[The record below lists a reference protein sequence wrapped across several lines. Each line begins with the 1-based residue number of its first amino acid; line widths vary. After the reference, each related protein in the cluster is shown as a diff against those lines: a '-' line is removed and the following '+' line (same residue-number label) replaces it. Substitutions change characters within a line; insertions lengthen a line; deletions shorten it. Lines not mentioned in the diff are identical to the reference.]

1 MEGILLSINIITN
14 FVFVRVPIRTKVN
27 MILRLVFLMSFGIL
41 IMSNQSW
48 AQSTRDPDL
57 FDQTSANVKTS
68 KRKKKDS
75 KNSYKYKINNAV
87 KEYEELMKENSKKY
101 AKREKGM
108 KKPQYSDPT
117 YFGHKKKPKKRRL
130 GKRKMCKECGI
141 VH

>member
-1 MEGILLSINIITN
+1 MSINIITN
-14 FVFVRVPIRTKVN
+14 FVFVMVYMRTKVN
-27 MILRLVFLMSFGIL
+27 MILRLAFLMSFGIV
-41 IMSNQSW
+41 IMSSQSF

-57 FDQTSANVKTS
+57 FDQTSANVKTT

-87 KEYEELMKENSKKY
+87 KEYEELMKTNVKKR
-101 AKREKGM
+101 AKREKDM
-108 KKPQYSDPT
+108 EKPQYSDPS
-117 YFGHKKKPKKRRL
+117 YFGHKKKPKKRPL